1 MQPTEILSGLWIGS
15 IDDLK
20 HPTFFLDMDINIIIN
35 LTDCNFKVDKKN
47 VSYINLPISS
57 YNIYNMK
64 NIIDKL
70 VNNIHNNIKDG
81 LNNIFIYCINGLTIS
96 PLITGIYMIKYGSVT
111 KYDVPVILRSK
122 NYDILLNIDEYPNL
136 LC

>member
-1 MQPTEILSGLWIGS
+1 MPTEILCGLWIGS

-20 HPTFFLDMDINIIIN
+20 HPTFFEDMEINIIVN
-35 LTDCNFKVDKKN
+35 LTDCDFKVQKK

-57 YNIYNMK
+57 YNIYSMNNM
-64 NIIDKL
+64 IYKL
-70 VNNIHNNIKDG
+70 VDNIHNNLKDG

-96 PLITGIYMIKYGSVT
+96 PLIVGVYMIKYGSVT
-111 KYDVPVILRSK
+111 KYDVPVILKSK
-122 NYDILLNIDEYPNL
+122 NNEILLNIDDYPNL

>member
-1 MQPTEILSGLWIGS
+1 MPTEILSGLWIGS

-20 HPTFFLDMDINIIIN
+20 HPSFFEDMEINIIVN
-35 LTDCNFKVDKKN
+35 LTDCDFRVQKK

-57 YNIYNMK
+57 YNIYSMNNM
-64 NIIDKL
+64 IYKL
-70 VNNIHNNIKDG
+70 VDNIHNNLKDG

-96 PLITGIYMIKYGSVT
+96 PLIVGVYMIKYGSVT
-111 KYDVPVILRSK
+111 KYDVPVILKSK
-122 NYDILLNIDEYPNL
+122 NNEILLNIDDYPNL

>member
-1 MQPTEILSGLWIGS
+1 MPTEILCGLWIGS

-20 HPTFFLDMDINIIIN
+20 HPSFFEDMEINIIVN
-35 LTDCNFKVDKKN
+35 LTDCDFRVQKK

-57 YNIYNMK
+57 YNIYSMNNM
-64 NIIDKL
+64 IYKL
-70 VNNIHNNIKDG
+70 VDNIHNNLKDG

-96 PLITGIYMIKYGSVT
+96 PLIVGVYMIKYGSVT
-111 KYDVPVILRSK
+111 KYDVPVILKSK
-122 NYDILLNIDEYPNL
+122 NNEILLNIDDYPNL

>member
-1 MQPTEILSGLWIGS
+1 MPTEILSGLWIGS

-20 HPTFFLDMDINIIIN
+20 HPSFFEDMEINIIVN
-35 LTDCNFKVDKKN
+35 LTDCDFKIQKK

-57 YNIYNMK
+57 YNIYSMNNM
-64 NIIDKL
+64 IYKL
-70 VNNIHNNIKDG
+70 VDNIHNNLKDG

-96 PLITGIYMIKYGSVT
+96 PLIVGVYMIKYGSVT
-111 KYDVPVILRSK
+111 KYDVPVILKSK
-122 NYDILLNIDEYPNL
+122 NNEILLNIDDYPNL

>member
-1 MQPTEILSGLWIGS
+1 MPTEILSGLWIGS

-20 HPTFFLDMDINIIIN
+20 HPSFFEDMEINIIVN
-35 LTDCNFKVDKKN
+35 LTDCDFKVQKK

-57 YNIYNMK
+57 YNIYSMNNM
-64 NIIDKL
+64 IYKL
-70 VNNIHNNIKDG
+70 VDNIHNNLKDG

-96 PLITGIYMIKYGSVT
+96 PLIVGVYMIKYGSVT
-111 KYDVPVILRSK
+111 KYDVPVILKSK
-122 NYDILLNIDEYPNL
+122 NNEILLNIDDYPNL